1 MLIDEVTDLRDSE
14 GVSKENS
21 LMIRDEKQSP
31 EMMKLRFFLSKK
43 HEIDTEVPRT
53 LDLTYHYT
61 ILPQDKKAKLDFRI
75 KHLQSCFLY

>member
-1 MLIDEVTDLRDSE
+1 LLIDEVTDLRDSE

-31 EMMKLRFFLSKK
+31 KIMKLRFFLSKK
-43 HEIDTEVPRT
+43 HETDTEVPRT
-53 LDLTYHYT
+53 LDLTT
-61 ILPQDKKAKLDFRI
+61 IQFCPKTKKAKLDFRI